1 MKKIPKIITFVFFGI
16 FLVMNSCS
24 NSDEEYIDVPT
35 TPVVADLTQVP
46 YPRLSDYNFFSGDL
60 KNLTP
65 SYGVIPYQ
73 PASELFTDYAEK
85 KRFVWMPSGTK
96 ALYQNDYTI
105 LNLPMGAVLIK
116 VFYYNNVQPGNTTK
130 IIETRLMIRKATGW
144 IFANYIWNDQQT
156 EAFLTTQSTTRV
168 ISWSD
173 TNNVI
178 QTIDYRTPEVD
189 FECLRCHS
197 RFNNETI
204 EPLGIK
210 PQNINHSLNYSDGLK
225 NQLDK
230 LIEFGYLEDNLPS
243 TIVSTVDFEDTSKSL
258 DHRVRSY
265 FDANCAHCH
274 VNGGEATFHNLRF
287 AFNETTNPMKMG
299 VNAHAAHYLEGYNNI
314 TVTPGNVGQ
323 SILHYRINTE
333 SDLLYIMPPI
343 GRTKRHEE
351 AVQLIETW
359 INSL

>member
-1 MKKIPKIITFVFFGI
+1 MGENLKIVKFVFFGI
-16 FLVMNSCS
+16 FLAMTSCS
-24 NSDEEYIDVPT
+24 TTEEEYTNVPT
-35 TPVVADLTQVP
+35 TPVVLDLTQVP
-46 YPRLSDYNFFSGDL
+46 YPKLSDYQFFSGDL
-60 KNLTP
+60 KNLVP
-65 SYGVIPYQ
+65 SYGVISYRPIT
-73 PASELFTDYAEK
+73 ELFTDYAEK
-85 KRFVWMPSGTK
+85 KRFVWMPNGTT
-96 ALYQNDYTI
+96 ASYQSDHTI
-105 LNLPMGAVLIK
+105 LNLPVGAALIK
-116 VFYYNNVQPGNTTK
+116 VFYYNNVQPTNSTK

-173 TNNVI
+173 ANNI
-178 QTIDYRTPEVD
+178 THTIDYRTPEVD

-197 RFNNETI
+197 RFNTETI

-210 PQNINHSLNYSDGLK
+210 PQNINHSLQYTDGLK

-243 TIVSTVDFEDTSKSL
+243 TINSTVDFKDTSKSL
-258 DHRVRSY
+258 NLRVRSY

-274 VNGGEATFHNLRF
+274 VDGGEAFAHNLRF
-287 AFNETTNPMKMG
+287 AFNQTTDPRNMG
-299 VNAHAAHYLEGYNNI
+299 VAAVADHYLEGYNSI

-333 SDLLYIMPPI
+333 NDLLYIMPPL
-343 GRTKRHEE
+343 GRTKRHTE
-351 AVQLIETW
+351 AIELIENW